1 VSSTHQKADL
11 QRQVTLLRNHV
22 GPETTILTDTASG
35 INFQRAGLKTLLERI
50 CGGMVKQ
57 VVVTHRDRVCRF
69 AYELFKSLC
78 ENHGVSI
85 VVLGEDIPANSER
98 ELADDLLAVT
108 TVFVARHN
116 GRRAALHRR
125 MRKDQGERE
134 QKEAA

>member
-1 VSSTHQKADL
+1 VSSAHQKADL
-11 QRQVTLLRNHV
+11 QRQVTLLRSHV
-22 GPETTILTDTASG
+22 GPETTILANTASG
-35 INFQRAGLKTLLERI
+35 INFQRAGLKTLLERT
-50 CGGMVKQ
+50 CRGLVKQ

-85 VVLGEDIPANSER
+85 VVLGEDAPPGSER

-125 MRKDQGERE
+125 MRKDQGERAHE
-134 QKEAA
+134 EAA